1 MRVCRTDQFELD
13 VLVGGREQ
21 GYGLQLGA
29 FAVMTATLVAWQL
42 ISGALRPSSRFV
54 LRTNDASERRFRS
67 MALCRFHSN
76 QIR

>member
-1 MRVCRTDQFELD
+1 MDKFTIGIEVD
-13 VLVGGREQ
+13 VLVGGREH
-21 GYGLQLGA
+21 GHSLQLTA
-29 FAVMTATLVAWQL
+29 FAVDDSVAWQL
-42 ISGALRPSSRFV
+42 IAGALRPSSQFV